1 MSRAITFDGAQVL
14 RPEGFETASLAV
26 AKGIIADGP
35 IGRRVDLSG
44 YWILP
49 GIVDIHGDGF
59 ERHVAPRRGAMKD
72 VAEGLRATEAEL
84 AAQGVTTA
92 VVAQA
97 VSWEGGLRG
106 PEFAHLVFSALRDMR
121 DDCVTDMRAQL
132 RFETHLLEVYDAL
145 PRWMVNWEVDY
156 VVFNDHLPHE
166 RLSQGRK
173 PAGLTGKALGAGM
186 SPDDYFA
193 FLLELHAK
201 TPDVRAAL
209 PGLVAALHE
218 AGITTGS
225 HDDTAATDRHWWGDL
240 GVSIAEFP
248 ESADAAEAAR
258 ARGDAI
264 IMGCPNVVRGGSH
277 KGNTSAL
284 DLVAMGL
291 CDALASDYHYPS
303 MRRAAMLVADGGLR
317 DMPGA
322 WDLISATPARI
333 LGLADRGAL
342 ESGLRADLVVMEPET
357 RRVCATMAGGRF
369 SYLVADVA
377 ERLIGG

>member
-1 MSRAITFDGAQVL
+1 MSFALTFDRAQIL
-14 RPEGFETASLAV
+14 RPGGFDAGSLSV
-26 AKGIIADGP
+26 ADGVIADQP
-35 IGRRVDLSG
+35 VGRRIDLSG
-44 YWILP
+44 YWVVP

-84 AAQGVTTA
+84 AAQGITTA
-92 VVAQA
+92 VIAQA

-106 PEFAHLVFSALRDMR
+106 PEFAHSVFSAIRDLRGQT
-121 DDCVTDMRAQL
+121 VTDLRAQL
-132 RFETHLLEVYDAL
+132 RFETYLLDVYEAL
-145 PRWMVNWEVDY
+145 PRWMMNWGVDY
-156 VVFNDHLPHE
+156 LVFNDHLPHD
-166 RLSQGRK
+166 RLAQGRK

-186 SPDDYFA
+186 SPEAYFS
-193 FLLELHAK
+193 FLLDLEAK
-201 TPDVRAAL
+201 TPEVRAAL
-209 PGLVAALHE
+209 PGLVQALH
-218 AGITTGS
+218 ASGIKTGS
-225 HDDTAATDRHWWGDL
+225 HDDGSADDRHWWGAL
-240 GVSIAEFP
+240 GVRVAEFP
-248 ESADAAEAAR
+248 ESPEAAETGR

-317 DMPGA
+317 DMAGA
-322 WDLISATPARI
+322 WELISAGPAGI
-333 LGLADRGAL
+333 LGLTDRGAL
-342 ESGLRADLVVMEPET
+342 VPGLRADLVVMEPGT

-369 SYLVADVA
+369 SYLAGDVA
-377 ERLIGG
+377 ERMIAG